1 MPHAMWCSVTPSKN
15 ALAGNH
21 NDSSMG
27 PHVHAASESLSF
39 PLLQVLALLF
49 TEFLY
54 LRGWVR
60 LRSSG
65 KFIPA
70 WRVISFSLGLFLIWM
85 AVGSPLAA
93 LDEQM
98 LTVHMI
104 QHLLLMTFAAPLM
117 LLGLPVTPFLQGLPH
132 QFAHAVVDPLFGWP
146 PVQRFGRMLVR
157 PTFSWLVATATLVGW
172 HVPAIFTLALQSGTL
187 HLLEQATFLVA
198 GFLFW
203 WPVVQPWPNA
213 PAEPRWSILLYLFL
227 ATLPCDILSAFLVF
241 SDRVAY
247 PVYLSASGQSY
258 LSVLTDQQCAGALMW
273 TCITIVYLIPAVIL
287 SSRLLAPRNS
297 RVDSAESEFL
307 GIVTPQS
314 NPKRWRFSEDGN

>member
-1 MPHAMWCSVTPSKN
+1 MS
-15 ALAGNH
+15 
-21 NDSSMG
+21 
-27 PHVHAASESLSF
+27 PHVHVASGSGWFPISL
-39 PLLQVLALLF
+39 LLALLL

-54 LRGWVR
+54 LRGWLR
-60 LRSSG
+60 LRPASV
-65 KFIPA
+65 KLIPA

-132 QFAHAVVDPLFGWP
+132 QFAQAVVGPLFRWP
-146 PVQRFGRMLVR
+146 PVQRLGRMLVR
-157 PTFSWLVATATLVGW
+157 PAFSWLAATATLVGW
-172 HVPAIFTLALQSGTL
+172 HVPVIFTLALQSGAW
-187 HLLEQATFLVA
+187 HRFEQATFLVA
-198 GFLFW
+198 GLLFW
-203 WPVVQPWPNA
+203 WPIVQPWPNA

-241 SDRVAY
+241 SERVAY
-247 PVYLSASGQSY
+247 PVYLSASRQSD

-273 TCITIVYLIPAVIL
+273 TCITIVYLVPAAIL
-287 SSRLLAPRNS
+287 STRLLAPRNS
-297 RVDSAESEFL
+297 RADLAQSEFL

-314 NPKRWRFSEDGN
+314 NPKGWRFSEDGN